1 MNHIEAPCYA
11 VIFTATLAEDSDG
24 YVDMAKKLQGLV
36 EGQPGYLGVRGVTQ
50 NKREITV
57 SYWRTLED
65 IQLWKEQPN
74 HAAAQ
79 ALGKSKWYSD
89 YQVEI
94 AKMERGYSYTGSN
107 V

>member
-1 MNHIEAPCYA
+1 MSHMEAPCYA
-11 VIFTATLAEDSDG
+11 VIFTAILTEDSDG
-24 YVDMAKKLQGLV
+24 YVAMAKKIQKLV
-36 EGQPGYLGVRGVTQ
+36 ENQPGFLGVRGVTKG
-50 NKREITV
+50 NREITV

-65 IQLWKEQPN
+65 IKSWKEQPN

-94 AKMERGYSYTGSN
+94 AKMERGYSYAADQ
-107 V
+107 